1 VSRKQTKENKM
12 ENTKVYI
19 SNLIRET
26 EKEIINRN
34 LNKDNEDFLIGK
46 LSGLRTSYIAMF
58 GLDTSIFS
66 DLSKKE

>member
-1 VSRKQTKENKM
+1 M

-46 LSGLRTSYIAMF
+46 LSGLRTAYIAMF